1 MLIENHFQKDC
12 YEIMRAEYLQT
23 LTKDEIRRSRI
34 HCEKQLQQFDS
45 MDMEKRNEYIALEV
59 MNWSRHT
66 VEPPFYITQ
75 KDYLKVDSFQPAQEI
90 GSAFLVFNYVLVE
103 DKTSLV
109 ACGSGKGR
117 FWAVYYEDTFIGV
130 GETAEMAICKAS
142 IVINDAVVMKLNT
155 V

>member
-1 MLIENHFQKDC
+1 M
-12 YEIMRAEYLQT
+12 
-23 LTKDEIRRSRI
+23 
-34 HCEKQLQQFDS
+34 
-45 MDMEKRNEYIALEV
+45 
-59 MNWSRHT
+59 
-66 VEPPFYITQ
+66 
-75 KDYLKVDSFQPAQEI
+75 
-90 GSAFLVFNYVLVE
+90 FLVFNYVLVE

-109 ACGSGKGR
+109 ACGSGMGR